1 MLADKTTEA
10 NTIVVLVTM
19 YFWTP
24 LPVAITSAIFSTTK
38 FTPIGPTPVAR
49 LIVCYTAR
57 LVVVAIK

>member
-1 MLADKTTEA
+1 
-10 NTIVVLVTM
+10 M